1 MREEAM
7 NVLCMIQAC
16 HKPDTTMRKFTRNL
30 VASAV
35 VVLSVWSLVSVLS
48 YRPSEFDENVEALA
62 DGEVNKEKLDEM
74 LAQAIWD
81 TRLVYDPN
89 TETTDAYCLSDGIFV
104 CPI

>member
-1 MREEAM
+1 
-7 NVLCMIQAC
+7 
-16 HKPDTTMRKFTRNL
+16 MRKFTRNL

-89 TETTDAYCLSDGIFV
+89 TETTDVYCLSDGIFV